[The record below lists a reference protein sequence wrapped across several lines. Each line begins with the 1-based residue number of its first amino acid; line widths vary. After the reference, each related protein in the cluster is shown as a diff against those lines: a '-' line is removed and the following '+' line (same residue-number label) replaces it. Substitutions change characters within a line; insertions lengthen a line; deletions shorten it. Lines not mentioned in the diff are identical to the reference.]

1 MKQDITVNRVLRDL
15 KQKGLISKDI
25 TGAVRDEE
33 TKIYANALY
42 VAGWEEKGRLH
53 GDRRSKEVIQ
63 MTAGGKEMQSFHNT
77 IHAAKALKCSRVPI
91 RRSLLTGEPTSR
103 GHIWKYKEDE
113 KGNDRDTD
121 TGRKG

>member
-1 MKQDITVNRVLRDL
+1 MDQETVINKALRDMKIFGFVAEEESEKARMIL
-15 KQKGLISKDI
+15 N
-25 TGAVRDEE
+25 AV
-33 TKIYANALY
+33 Y
-42 VAGWEEKGRLH
+42 VAAWEEKGRLH
-53 GDRRSKEVIQ
+53 GDRRSREVIQ

-113 KGNDRDTD
+113 STR
-121 TGRKG
+121 RM